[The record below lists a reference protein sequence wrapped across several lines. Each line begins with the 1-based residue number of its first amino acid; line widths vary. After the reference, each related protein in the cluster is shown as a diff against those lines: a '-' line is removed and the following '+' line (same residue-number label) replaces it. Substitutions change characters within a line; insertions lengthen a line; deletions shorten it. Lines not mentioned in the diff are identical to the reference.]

1 MRHRASLPMCNS
13 AAGWVSK
20 LKSAQDCCHLLF
32 QAAFHFPSSMNRSKC
47 VSAHCRPNP
56 KNTWQASAI
65 PLVEPL
71 STQPTGLASRDSE
84 IRVFY
89 DTIAAQHLDNV
100 QRLVMDIRIARA

>member
-1 MRHRASLPMCNS
+1 
-13 AAGWVSK
+13 
-20 LKSAQDCCHLLF
+20 
-32 QAAFHFPSSMNRSKC
+32 MNRSKR
-47 VSAHCRPNP
+47 VSAHCRPHP
-56 KNTWQASAI
+56 QNTWQASAI

-71 STQPTGLASRDSE
+71 STQPAGLNANRDSE